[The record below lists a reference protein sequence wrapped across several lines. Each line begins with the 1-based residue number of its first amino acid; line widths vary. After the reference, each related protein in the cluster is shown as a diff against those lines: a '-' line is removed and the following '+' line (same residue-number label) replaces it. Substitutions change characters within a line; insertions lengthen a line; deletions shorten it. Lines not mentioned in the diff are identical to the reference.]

1 MSSSAERASC
11 PWQRSHLLT
20 SADLLQERKV
30 HYCLTKVLGIELTLS
45 TSLGPQREPFRLV
58 NFSGYCLHGLPVL
71 VGAVC

>member
-1 MSSSAERASC
+1 MSGSAERASF

-45 TSLGPQREPFRLV
+45 TSLSPQREPFRLV
-58 NFSGYCLHGLPVL
+58 NFSGYYLDGLL
-71 VGAVC
+71 FW

>member
-30 HYCLTKVLGIELTLS
+30 YYCLTKVLGIELTLS

-58 NFSGYCLHGLPVL
+58 DFSGYCLRGLTVL